1 MVAAERKD
9 APCPGGIGWG
19 AGEVRQML
27 ASQVKT
33 VGRKEIGMLESW
45 VINGSE
51 VKSRRAAGQR
61 TKGRGSQ
68 FQTLALTEWKRGQ
81 R

>member
-19 AGEVRQML
+19 WGVRGEVKQML

-45 VINGSE
+45 VIGGS
-51 VKSRRAAGQR
+51 R
-61 TKGRGSQ
+61 
-68 FQTLALTEWKRGQ
+68 
-81 R
+81 